1 LPFAD
6 PEYIRRLLAA
16 AGFAEIVVERT
27 HPIIIGGRQPRGKG
41 GAGADDGTDGEA
53 DRSEAAS
60 RGNPPGV
67 AEEIAAALAAET
79 TYGSIRLPATIF
91 LVTAAAALL
100 RLRRGEEPSRQHD
113 DGNCRKFAYVSAIGV
128 FSSLLHDRG

>member
-1 LPFAD
+1 M
-6 PEYIRRLLAA
+6 
-16 AGFAEIVVERT
+16 VERT

-67 AEEIAAALAAET
+67 AEEIAAALAAEA

-100 RLRRGEEPSRQHD
+100 SSDAGWNPAGSTMMGIRT
-113 DGNCRKFAYVSAIGV
+113 KFAYVSAIGV